1 MRIFI
6 QIAVFIFSFSSFAQT
21 DSLFDQAVLLMQKE
35 KFKEANSLLNDITEK
50 DSNNLS
56 AHYNLGL
63 SYFELQDYGNAAWA
77 FEKCLRMD
85 PSNSDI
91 ENALTLTY
99 LKIDPEG
106 VLGIEQTNVPA
117 LARIRPFVWGLLG
130 VISSILIAF
139 IIILFARG
147 KNKHLNGFLAFS
159 GVMLLLALFFSIYG
173 GNVSS
178 DFRNSSGKGIVI
190 SEALIYLKDLTPSN
204 SSLPVG
210 TVITIED
217 TLDTQYISGKA
228 TNGNLVIIDLS
239 SFRRL

>member
-56 AHYNLGL
+56 AYYNLGL
-63 SYFELQDYGNAAWA
+63 SYFELQDYGNAVWA

-117 LARIRPFVWGLLG
+117 LARIRPFIWGLLG

-147 KNKHLNGFLAFS
+147 KHKHLNGFLAFS

-228 TNGNLVIIDLS
+228 TNGNPVIIDLS